1 MTSVVIADDH
11 PVFLAGLQALLAGE
25 SDIDVVGQASTGPEA
40 VAAAVAAKPDVI
52 VLDLNMP
59 GPGGVATITQIGAR
73 APSVRILVLTMY
85 DDDAVVFD
93 AVRAGALGYVLKG
106 ADPDDV
112 ILAVHTVARGEA
124 VFGAGLARRMAD
136 WFARTSLPD
145 PFEQLTPRE
154 REVLELLAQ
163 GVGNAAIAARLGIT
177 LKTVRNLVSAVLTKL
192 HLPDRQAATRRA
204 REAGIGRQP
213 GRLPDLGAD
222 GSEPDG
228 R

>member
-25 SDIDVVGQASTGPEA
+25 PDIDVVGQASTGPEA
-40 VAAAVAAKPDVI
+40 VAAAVVAKPDVI

-59 GPGGVATITQIGAR
+59 GPGGVATITEIKVR
-73 APSVRILVLTMY
+73 APLVRILVLTMY

-204 REAGIGRQP
+204 REAGIGRPP
-213 GRLPDLGAD
+213 GGLPDLGAD